1 MFSFVKRALVF
12 LALLA
17 VVFGGLE
24 WFVESRPNAS
34 RYKHEWLL
42 AHAAEVHTLV
52 LGSSHTLYGID
63 AATLGCGAFNLAQV
77 SQTYRYDDYLLHH
90 YDFSH
95 LRTLILPYSY
105 FSLFEDFEHSTAER
119 HLAAR
124 YRIYMDCDI
133 HPRLS
138 EYGFEVTHIDGLK
151 QRIRNWRAGT
161 EVFWDSLGTGTNFR
175 LITRAESWDNG
186 AEAAAANTYITP
198 AGENDEVV
206 RLNISHLH
214 NILSTARER
223 GIHVILLTTPLTS
236 EFRRHQDAAQAAL
249 NTRVLNKTLS
259 LFPEVEYLDFSAD
272 TTFKETH
279 FYDSHHLN
287 DEGARVL
294 TGLLPR
300 N

>member
-1 MFSFVKRALVF
+1 MKSFVLRALSF

-17 VVFGGLE
+17 LVFGGLE
-24 WFVESRPNAS
+24 GFVESRPNAS

-42 AHAAEVHTLV
+42 AHAPEVHTLI

-63 AATLGCGAFNLAQV
+63 AATLGPDAFNLAQV
-77 SQTYRYDDYLLHH
+77 SQTYRYDDYLLDH

-95 LRTLILPYSY
+95 LRTLILPFSY
-105 FSLFEDFEHSTAER
+105 FSLYEDFEHQPAQQ
-119 HLAAR
+119 HLAVR
-124 YRIYMDCDI
+124 YRIYMDCDV

-138 EYGFEVTHIDGLK
+138 TYGFEVTHIDGLK
-151 QRIRNWRAGT
+151 QRLSNWRQGT
-161 EVFWDSLGTGTNFR
+161 EVFWDAQGTGTNFR
-175 LITRAESWDNG
+175 LDTRAEAWDNG
-186 AEAAAANTYITP
+186 AEAAAGNTYISP
-198 AGENDEVV
+198 EGENDEVV
-206 RLNISHLH
+206 RLNIGYLH
-214 NILSTARER
+214 HILSTARER
-223 GIHVILLTTPLTS
+223 GIRVILLTTPLS
-236 EFRRHQDAAQAAL
+236 PEFRQHQDAAQTAL
-249 NTRVLNKTLS
+249 NVSILRKTLN

-272 TTFKETH
+272 TTFKDTH